1 MQPNIVRSENPTVS
15 SSETTPVPAVRPELS
30 QAELLRVILLQQAA
44 RASRHGMPP
53 STYHA
58 SARIH
63 GFDVSTDVIE
73 RELSYL
79 LGKGFIASV
88 PNELCPANE
97 RYRIHA
103 MGTDYLAKYGYE
115 S

>member
-1 MQPNIVRSENPTVS
+1 MPG
-15 SSETTPVPAVRPELS
+15 VRPELS
-30 QAELLRVILLQQAA
+30 QAELLRVVLLQQAS
-44 RASRHGMPP
+44 RASRHG
-53 STYHA
+53 STYYA

-63 GFDVSTDVIE
+63 GFDVSADIIE

-79 LGKGFIASV
+79 LSKGFIASV
-88 PNELCPANE
+88 PSELCPANE

-103 MGTDYLAKYGYE
+103 TGTDYLAKYGFE